1 MIMMM
6 MKMIIIIIIVMMM
19 MVPKMLPR
27 STFSFISHTG
37 PSFFST
43 RSTVIPVGILLP
55 TTDAI
60 SLVATLDLDDD
71 TFNADASVI
80 NINTTTNT
88 NIFIFD
94 Y

>member
-6 MKMIIIIIIVMMM
+6 MKMIIIMIVMMM

-55 TTDAI
+55 TDAI

-71 TFNADASVI
+71 TFNDDASVI

-88 NIFIFD
+88 NLFIFG